1 MKLPGTKT
9 LWSRAGA
16 LLYLMAL
23 GCAAGSTPVT
33 QPPPSRPAQPSG
45 WDDALHLR
53 EAVDINPAPDIV
65 EINLDA
71 RVEPVELKPG
81 VITQTWTY
89 DGGVPGPLIRAHVGN
104 RVIVHFTNHLP
115 EDTTVHWHGV
125 RLPAAMDGVPGHT
138 QDAVPPGGSFDYSFV
153 VPDAS
158 LFWYHPHFN
167 SAAQVGDGLYGAL
180 LVEGD
185 GEPDGLGDPLVLVLS
200 DVSLNDDGTLMDPNS
215 GGDYGLLFGREGNV
229 LLTNGKVAPTILA
242 RNGLRQRWRIV
253 NASKARFYQLAL
265 EGHTF
270 TRIGGD
276 GGFIETPLESE
287 RLLVLPG
294 GRADVLVTPS
304 GQAGTTVPVRW
315 IPFDRGFGATYNRPE
330 EIVFNMQFAGDA
342 PVEDTPVPT
351 RLRTIVPL
359 DLTDSIARSIDLTQ
373 DILANKLVLGINGVP
388 SWDAQPFYAR
398 VGDTEVWTINNLM
411 AWDHPFH
418 LHGFFFQPLDPVT
431 GAALPSA
438 EWRDTYNVPKNESV
452 KFVVKYDDRPGMW
465 MFHCHVLDHA
475 DGGMMGMLM
484 LAPKG

>member
-1 MKLPGTKT
+1 MMWLT
-9 LWSRAGA
+9 
-16 LLYLMAL
+16 AL
-23 GCAAGSTPVT
+23 GCAAGAPPAI
-33 QPPPSRPAQPSG
+33 QPPPPSRPAQPSG
-45 WDDALHLR
+45 WDDALRLR
-53 EAVDINPAPDIV
+53 EAVDINPAPDVV
-65 EINLDA
+65 EVNLDA
-71 RVEPVELKPG
+71 RVAPVELRPG

-89 DGGVPGPLIRAHVGN
+89 DGGVPGPLIRAHVGD

-115 EDTTVHWHGV
+115 EETTIHWHGV

-138 QDAVPPGGSFDYSFV
+138 QDAVPPGGAFDYSFI

-167 SAAQVGDGLYGAL
+167 SGAQVGDGLYGAL
-180 LVEGD
+180 LVEGS
-185 GEPDGLGDPLVLVLS
+185 GEPEGLGDPLVLVLS

-215 GGDYGLLFGREGNV
+215 GGDFGLLFGREGNV
-229 LLTNGKVAPTILA
+229 LLVNGKVQPTIVA

-253 NASKARFYQLAL
+253 NASKARFYQVAL

-276 GGFIETPLESE
+276 GGFVEAPIESE

-304 GQAGTTVPVRW
+304 GQPGTTVPVRW
-315 IPFDRGFGATYNRPE
+315 IPYDRGFGATYNRPE
-330 EIVFNMQFAGDA
+330 ENVFNVRFVDDPAVQDA
-342 PVEDTPVPT
+342 AVPA
-351 RLRTIVPL
+351 RLRTIAPL
-359 DLTDSIARSIDLTQ
+359 DLTDSIARSVDLTQ
-373 DILANKLVLGINGVP
+373 DVLAGKLVLGINGVP
-388 SWDAQPFYAR
+388 SWDAQPFFAR

-431 GAALPSA
+431 GAALASP
-438 EWRDTYNVPKNESV
+438 EWTDTYNVPKDGSV
-452 KFVVKYDDRPGMW
+452 KLAVKYDDRPGMW

-484 LAPKG
+484 LAP